1 LAALPSA
8 RSRLREANIST
19 YMISSE
25 LKLKENI
32 FATPDVAATRDGF
45 GKALLELGES
55 NANVVVLC
63 ADLAESTRT
72 LAFKEKYPDRYIEL
86 GVAEQNLAT
95 VASGL
100 ANYGKIPFVTSYAA
114 FSPGRNNEQIRTTI
128 SLNNVPVKIAGAHAG
143 LSVGPDG
150 ATHQALEDIAL
161 MRVQPHMTVL
171 YPCDS
176 EEARK
181 ATLAAAAHPGP
192 VYIRLARE
200 KTPIMTTAET
210 PFAID
215 KANILWE
222 SEHKPEVVIFA
233 TGPLV
238 YQALQAAKALEFK
251 VPTVV
256 VNIASIKPLDTA
268 TILAAVKDAGAV
280 VTVEEHQKAGGLGS
294 AIAELLSAEYAVPI
308 EFVAVHDRFG
318 QSGTSEELYKEYG
331 LDTDHIMTAV
341 QKALTRKK

>member
-1 LAALPSA
+1 
-8 RSRLREANIST
+8 
-19 YMISSE
+19 MINPDS
-25 LKLKENI
+25 KLNEDI
-32 FATPDVAATRDGF
+32 FAKPEMAATRDGF

-55 NANVVVLC
+55 NPNVVVLC

-72 LAFKEKYPDRYIEL
+72 LAFKEKYPTRYIEL
-86 GVAEQNLAT
+86 GVAEQNLAV

-100 ANYGKIPFVTSYAA
+100 ANYGKIPFITSYAA

-150 ATHQALEDIAL
+150 ATHQALEDVAL
-161 MRVQPHMTVL
+161 MRVQPNMVVL
-171 YPCDS
+171 YPCDA

-181 ATLAAAAHPGP
+181 VTLAAAAHPGP

-200 KTPIMTTAET
+200 KTPVMTTADT
-210 PFAID
+210 PFAIG
-215 KANILWE
+215 KANMLWE

-233 TGPLV
+233 TGPLL
-238 YQALQAAKALEFK
+238 YQALQAAKELEFK
-251 VPTVV
+251 IPTTVI
-256 VNIASIKPLDTA
+256 NIASIKPLDSA

-280 VTVEEHQKAGGLGS
+280 VTVEEHQAAGGMGS
-294 AIAELLSAEYAVPI
+294 AIAELLAQACPAPI
-308 EFVAVHDRFG
+308 EFVGVHDRFG

-331 LDTDHIMTAV
+331 LDTAHIIEAV
-341 QKALTRKK
+341 QKVLTRKK